1 MSTEDKTYTVELTG
15 RELGMVREGLGRVIR
30 GKYGDIATFNPYI
43 TRDYAARVVAE
54 AHEAWDLLERLGKV
68 CVPECND
75 EGGTVAG
82 EPAPL
87 PDPSEAN

>member
-1 MSTEDKTYTVELTG
+1 M
-15 RELGMVREGLGRVIR
+15 
-30 GKYGDIATFNPYI
+30 AAYI

-54 AHEAWDLLERLGKV
+54 ADEAWDLLERLGKV
-68 CVPECND
+68 CVPECHD